1 MQTELSPAFASR
13 LLISLLFSHLHA
25 RPATRLDLFQNEW
38 ICPVCAFE
46 NRPRAKACTMCGT
59 SRATAVEY
67 YQQMRKAAGLDY
79 EEDAA
84 GTVYLVHATEF
95 SPG

>member
-1 MQTELSPAFASR
+1 M
-13 LLISLLFSHLHA
+13 
-25 RPATRLDLFQNEW
+25 
-38 ICPVCAFE
+38 CAFE

-84 GTVYLVHATEF
+84 GTVYTLRNFLLARSGLRCVVF
-95 SPG
+95 SFR